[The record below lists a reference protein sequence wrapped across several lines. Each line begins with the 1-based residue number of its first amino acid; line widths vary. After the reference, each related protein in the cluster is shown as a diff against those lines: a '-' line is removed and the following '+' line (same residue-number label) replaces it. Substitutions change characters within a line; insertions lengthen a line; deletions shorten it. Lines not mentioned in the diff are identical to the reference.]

1 MKHDYIVLIV
11 GKSGTGK
18 STICR
23 YLEVDYGVK
32 ELRSYTTRPRRG
44 ADDNSHIFVSDEEFD
59 NLDGIVA
66 YTEYNGYRYCATEK
80 QIEEYDTYIIDP
92 DGVDYFLKEYN
103 GKKIPMV
110 VHIVAPERI
119 RSERMAYRGQS
130 DKEIKNRL
138 ELDKQ
143 AFRDAGDYATISY
156 ANSDD
161 RLDDIIDIC
170 EDIYNKF
177 FKEESDDEYGRKD

>member
-18 STICR
+18 STICG
-23 YLEVDYGVK
+23 YLEADYGVK

-44 ADDNSHIFVSDEEFD
+44 ADDNSYIFVSDEEFD

-80 QIEEYDTYIIDP
+80 QIEECDTYIIDP
-92 DGVDYFLKEYN
+92 DGVDYFLKKYT

-110 VHIVAPERI
+110 VYIATPESI
-119 RSERMAYRGQS
+119 RGRRMAYRGQS
-130 DKEIKNRL
+130 DEEINNRL
-138 ELDKQ
+138 ELDTRV
-143 AFRDAGDYATISY
+143 FCNVEDYATVKY
-156 ANSDD
+156 VNSDAA
-161 RLDDIIDIC
+161 LIDVMEIC
-170 EDIYNKF
+170 DNIYDTF
-177 FKEESDDEYGRKD
+177 FREESDEYGRKD

>member
-11 GKSGTGK
+11 GKSGSGK

-23 YLEVDYGVK
+23 HLEVDYGVK

-59 NLDGIVA
+59 NLDNIVA

-80 QIEEYDTYIIDP
+80 QIEECDTYIIDP
-92 DGVDYFLKEYN
+92 DGVDYFLKEYT

-110 VHIVAPERI
+110 VYIVTPELI
-119 RSERMAYRGQS
+119 RSRRMAFRGQS
-130 DKEIKNRL
+130 DEGIKNRL
-138 ELDKQ
+138 ELD
-143 AFRDAGDYATISY
+143 ARVFRNIDDYATIKY
-156 ANSDD
+156 FNSDD

-170 EDIYNKF
+170 EHIYNTF
-177 FKEESDDEYGRKD
+177 FKEEGDDEYGRKD